1 MNMSIK
7 KALLYGFTIA
17 IILIF
22 ATWFI
27 GHLWVFIILV
37 LTAFIAIVAITIR
50 ESKKSGNDSTDDE
63 QV

>member
-1 MNMSIK
+1 MSIK
-7 KALLYGFTIA
+7 SALLYGFTIA

-27 GHLWVFIILV
+27 GHLWVFIILIV
-37 LTAFIAIVAITIR
+37 TAFIGIAMSAIR
-50 ESKKSGNDSTDDE
+50 EGKKTGSDSSNDK